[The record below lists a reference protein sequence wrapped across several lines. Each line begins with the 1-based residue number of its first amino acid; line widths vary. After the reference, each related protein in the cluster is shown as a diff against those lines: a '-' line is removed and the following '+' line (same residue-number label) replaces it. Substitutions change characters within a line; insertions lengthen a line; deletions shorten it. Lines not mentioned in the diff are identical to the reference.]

1 MTEPRTIGI
10 LGAGA
15 WGTALAQVTARAGN
29 RVILWS
35 RNPETVR
42 SIAEDRRAPN
52 LPAVTLDPAISATGD
67 LAEAAGCA
75 IVVLATPAQTTRDVT
90 AAAAE
95 MVAPGTPVVIT
106 AKGIDRAS
114 GRLLSDV
121 VAETLPQARVAVLS
135 GPGFAGEVARGL
147 PTAVTIATLDPALS
161 DLLAEVFATP
171 GFRPYASDDLRGV
184 QIGGALKNV
193 LAIAAGIVAGRD
205 LGASAHAALT
215 TRALAEMIRIGVAEG
230 GRRETLTGL
239 SGLGDLLLSA
249 TNPQSRNFAFGEALG
264 RGTTTVADALQ
275 SGPLVEGAATA
286 PVAIALAER
295 LGVDTPIMQAVA
307 AVLADRMTIDRAIE
321 ALLSRPLK
329 REHD

>member
-1 MTEPRTIGI
+1 MAEPRTIGI

-29 RVILWS
+29 RVLLWS
-35 RNPETVR
+35 RNAETVR
-42 SIAEDRRAPN
+42 SIAEDRRSPHLA
-52 LPAVTLDPAISATGD
+52 AVDLDPAIAATGD
-67 LAEAAGCA
+67 LAEAASCA
-75 IVVLATPAQTTRDVT
+75 IVVLATPAQTTREVT
-90 AAAAE
+90 AAAAPSI
-95 MVAPGTPVVIT
+95 APDTPAVIT
-106 AKGIDRAS
+106 AKGIERSS

-121 VAETLPQARVAVLS
+121 VAETITHARIAVLS

-147 PTAVTIATLDPALS
+147 PTAVTIATLDAALA
-161 DLLAEVFATP
+161 DLLADVFAAP
-171 GFRPYASDDLRGV
+171 GFRPYASDDVRGV

-193 LAIAAGIVAGRD
+193 LAIAAGIVKGRD

-215 TRALAEMIRIGVAEG
+215 TRALAEMIRLGVADG

-239 SGLGDLLLSA
+239 SGLGDLLLTA

-264 RGTTTVADALQ
+264 RGTTTVASVLET
-275 SGPLVEGAATA
+275 GPLVEGVATA
-286 PVAIALAER
+286 PIALTLAEK
-295 LGVDTPIMQAVA
+295 LGVETPIMQAVA
-307 AVLADRMTIDRAIE
+307 AVLADRLTIDQAIE